1 MKNSDFCTEW
11 NLLVTLLIWQNSQ
24 VKQRRENLFSSWFQ
38 RFHFTV
44 CWLYNFWTTAKQRK
58 AVHFMVSRKQGW
70 GRDKTYPYKA
80 CSQWLTS
87 STWAHFLISTIFH
100 PSNAIK
106 LLFVSRLVHWY
117 VEVLTQSP
125 LWSPL
130 AANQAFNTDLAEG
143 ITATNIRVNLETL

>member
-1 MKNSDFCTEW
+1 MLTKQNLQNKCSSYRLIFNATSVCKFMKNSDFCTEW

-106 LLFVSRLVHWY
+106 LWVC
-117 VEVLTQSP
+117 
-125 LWSPL
+125 
-130 AANQAFNTDLAEG
+130 
-143 ITATNIRVNLETL
+143 